1 MPIGYL
7 SLVLHA
13 HLPFVRHPEHP
24 RFLEED
30 WLFEAITEC
39 YLPLIAVLRRLAED
53 GVPCRLTLSISP
65 PLAEMLDDSL
75 LKTRYRRYLESRMD
89 LADREVARTRHDLAL
104 QPLALMYR
112 QLFGA
117 AESLFEHY
125 RGNLLSAF
133 RQLQDEGLI
142 EIITCSATHPFLPFV
157 SNEEARRAQ
166 LVIARETCEHHFG
179 KSPRG
184 LWLAECGYEP
194 GLDPLIRETGFEYL
208 VLDAHGLL
216 FGNPRPPAGIYAPVK
231 TPAGLIALGR
241 DLESSRQVWS
251 SQVGYPG
258 DGDYR
263 ESYRDL
269 GYDGQYESL
278 RPYLHADGVRR
289 NLGIKYHRVTGPG
302 GLGLRALYHRE
313 NALAKA
319 EEHARHFVQSRQEQL
334 ASLRRTLG
342 QPPIVVS
349 PYDAELFG
357 HWWFEGPHF
366 LDQVIRKSAS
376 SQSQFKLAA
385 LCDVLE
391 AYPNPVCLQPSAS
404 SWGEQG
410 YQQMWLNERTQWLY
424 RHQHQAERCM
434 VELANEFPEA
444 KGPLRRALNQ
454 AAREL
459 LLAQSSDW
467 PFLISQQTA
476 VPYAM
481 RRFRGHIHRFHHLR
495 EQISCRAI
503 EEGWLQV
510 IESQDSLF
518 PRLDYRVFGKRKEEK
533 GELARR

>member
-1 MPIGYL
+1 MPQGFL
-7 SLVLHA
+7 SIVLHA
-13 HLPFVRHPEHP
+13 HLPFVRHPEYP
-24 RFLEED
+24 TFLEED

-39 YLPLIAVLRRLAED
+39 YLPLIAVLHGLAED
-53 GVPCRLTLSISP
+53 QVPCHLTLSISP
-65 PLAEMLDDSL
+65 TLAEMLNDTL
-75 LKTRYRRYLESRMD
+75 LQTRYQRYLESRME
-89 LADREVARTRHDLAL
+89 LADQEVERTRHDLAL
-104 QPLALMYR
+104 QPLAVMYR
-112 QLFGA
+112 QFFGA
-117 AESLFEHY
+117 ADRVFEQY

-142 EIITCSATHPFLPFV
+142 EIITCPATHAFLPFV
-157 SNEEARRAQ
+157 SNKEARRAQ

-194 GLDPLIRETGFEYL
+194 GLEPLVRESGFAYL
-208 VLDAHGLL
+208 ALDTHGLL

-231 TPAGLIALGR
+231 TPEGLVAFGR

-251 SQVGYPG
+251 SHGGYPG
-258 DGDYR
+258 DADYR
-263 ESYRDL
+263 EFYRDL
-269 GYDGQYESL
+269 GYDGHYESL

-302 GLGLRALYHRE
+302 DLGQRALYHRKS
-313 NALAKA
+313 ALAKA
-319 EEHARHFVQSRQEQL
+319 EEHAKHFVQSRQEQF
-334 ASLRRTLG
+334 ASLRQTLG

-357 HWWFEGPHF
+357 HWWLEGPHF

-376 SQSQFKLAA
+376 TPSQFKLAT
-385 LCDVLE
+385 LSEVLDE
-391 AYPNPVCLQPSAS
+391 YPNPVCLQPAAS
-404 SWGEQG
+404 SWGELG
-410 YQQMWLNERTQWLY
+410 FQQVWLNERTQWLY

-434 VELANEFPEA
+434 VDLAKEFPEA
-444 KGPLRRALNQ
+444 EGPLRRALNQ

-481 RRFRGHIHRFHHLR
+481 RRFREHIHRFHQLR
-495 EQISCRAI
+495 EQISSQAI
-503 EEGWLQV
+503 EEGRLQV
-510 IESQDSLF
+510 LESQDSVF
-518 PRLDYRVFGKRKEEK
+518 PRLDYRVFCGQKEFP
-533 GELARR
+533 GEPVRS

>member
-1 MPIGYL
+1 MPTGYL
-7 SLVLHA
+7 FLVLHA

-24 RFLEED
+24 TFLEED

-39 YLPLIAVLRRLAED
+39 YLPLIAVLRVLAED
-53 GVPCRLTLSISP
+53 EVRCRLTLSISP
-65 PLAEMLDDSL
+65 PLAEMLDDTL
-75 LKTRYRRYLESRMD
+75 LQARYRRYLESRME
-89 LADREVARTRHDLAL
+89 LADQEVQRTRHDLAL
-104 QPLALMYR
+104 QPLAVMYR

-117 AESLFEHY
+117 ADRLFEHY
-125 RGNLLSAF
+125 HGNLLSAF
-133 RQLQDEGLI
+133 RQLQDESLI
-142 EIITCSATHPFLPFV
+142 EIITCPATHAFLPFV

-166 LVIARETCEHHFG
+166 LVIARQTCEHHFG

-216 FGNPRPPAGIYAPVK
+216 FGNPRPPAGIYAPVR
-231 TPAGLIALGR
+231 TPEGLIALGR

-251 SQVGYPG
+251 SQGGYPG
-258 DGDYR
+258 DADYR
-263 ESYRDL
+263 EFYRDL

-278 RPYLHADGVRR
+278 RPYLHADGARR
-289 NLGIKYHRVTGPG
+289 NLGIKYHRVTGSG
-302 GLGLRALYHRE
+302 DLGQRALYHRE
-313 NALAKA
+313 RALAKA
-319 EEHARHFVQSRQEQL
+319 EEHARHFVQSRQEQI
-334 ASLRRTLG
+334 AYLRQTLG

-357 HWWFEGPHF
+357 HWWFEGPRF
-366 LDQVIRKSAS
+366 LDHVIRKTAS
-376 SQSQFKLAA
+376 SQPQFKLAT
-385 LCDVLE
+385 LSEVLE
-391 AYPNPVCLQPSAS
+391 EYPSPACLQPAAS

-410 YQQMWLNERTQWLY
+410 YQQVWLNERTQWLY

-434 VELANEFPEA
+434 VELASKFPAAE
-444 KGPLRRALNQ
+444 GPLRRALNQ
-454 AAREL
+454 TAREL

-481 RRFRGHIHRFHHLR
+481 RRFRGHIRRFHQLR
-495 EQISCRAI
+495 EQISSRAI

-510 IESQDSLF
+510 VESQDSIF
-518 PRLDYRVFGKRKEEK
+518 PRLDYRVFGGWKEET
-533 GELARR
+533 GEPAQS